1 MMELVDFIMHI
12 DDHLARL
19 IVEYGGWIYAIL
31 FAIIFVETGVVL
43 MPFLPGDS
51 LLFAAGMLAANNP
64 EGLNV
69 WYVIALLLVAAILGD
84 ACNYSIG
91 KFAGMKVLN
100 IKIFGRKF
108 VKQEHIDKTHEF
120 FEKYGPKTIIIAR
133 FVPIVRTLA
142 PFVAGVGNMK
152 YSKFLS
158 FNVIGGC
165 LWVIGL
171 TLAGYFLG
179 SFDIV
184 KDNFSK
190 IVLLII
196 FISIVP
202 IIVAFIKEKRAKQ

>member
-1 MMELVDFIMHI
+1 MELVDFIMHI

-19 IVEYGGWIYAIL
+19 IVDYGAWIYAIL

-91 KFAGMKVLN
+91 KYSGMKVLN

-108 VKQEHIDKTHEF
+108 VKQEHIDKTHDF

-158 FNVIGGC
+158 FNVIGAC

-184 KDNFSK
+184 KNNFSK

-196 FISIVP
+196 IISIIP
-202 IIVAFIKEKRAKQ
+202 IFVAFIKEKRVKK

>member
-1 MMELVDFIMHI
+1 MELIDFILHI

-19 IVEYGGWIYAIL
+19 IVEYGAWIYVIL

-69 WYVIALLLVAAILGD
+69 WYVIALLLIAAILGD
-84 ACNYSIG
+84 ACNYGIG

-100 IKIFGRKF
+100 VKIFGRNF
-108 VKQEHIDKTHEF
+108 VKQEHIAKTHDF
-120 FEKYGPKTIIIAR
+120 FEKYGSKTIIIAR

-142 PFVAGVGNMK
+142 PFVAGVGSMK
-152 YSKFLS
+152 YGKFLS
-158 FNVIGGC
+158 YNVIGA
-165 LWVIGL
+165 LFWVVGL

-179 SFDIV
+179 TIPIV
-184 KDNFSK
+184 QDNFSK

-196 FISIVP
+196 FISIIP
-202 IIVAFIKEKRAKQ
+202 IIVAFIKEKRQKK